1 MPLLPR
7 PKISDPAK
15 IQWAKNSMGQNSTGQ
30 NSTGQNS
37 FAVEKAK
44 SLPTCIFSGKFL

>member
-15 IQWAKNSMGQNSTGQ
+15 IQWAKNSMGQNS
-30 NSTGQNS
+30 

>member
-30 NSTGQNS
+30 NS